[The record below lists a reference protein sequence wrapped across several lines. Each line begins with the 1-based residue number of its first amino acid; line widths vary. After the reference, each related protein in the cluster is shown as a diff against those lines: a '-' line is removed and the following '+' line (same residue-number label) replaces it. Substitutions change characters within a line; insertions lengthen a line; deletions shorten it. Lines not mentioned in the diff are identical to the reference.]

1 LLLVKGQ
8 YYQAKR
14 YLEMKEYQLKD
25 RLKPVWY
32 VLMSLMHDELSH
44 EIKKIGGE
52 LQETVDEML
61 VTMKKIEQKY

>member
-1 LLLVKGQ
+1 
-8 YYQAKR
+8 
-14 YLEMKEYQLKD
+14 MKEYQLKD

-44 EIKKIGGE
+44 EVKKIGGE

>member
-1 LLLVKGQ
+1 MLLVKGQ

-32 VLMSLMHDELSH
+32 VLMSVMHDELSH
-44 EIKKIGGE
+44 EVKKIGGE

>member
-1 LLLVKGQ
+1 LLLAKGL

-32 VLMSLMHDELSH
+32 VLMSLMQDELSH
-44 EIKKIGGE
+44 EIKKMGGE
-52 LQETVDEML
+52 LQDTVDEML

>member
-1 LLLVKGQ
+1 LVKGQ